1 MLTRSLKIFA
11 RSLQNYARSLH
22 FFTRGLEI
30 LARGLE
36 ILESDD
42 FSSCVVRMALP
53 SHVGEGSGVGSVFY
67 IIRPPKCSTR
77 FRSVLAHH
85 LLFIGAQAAR
95 PELHPSGNRRDGQDG
110 RFQILRQ
117 WCHSPVPADI
127 WWCLSRKNALNTL
140 DFVNSCHFFCTF
152 APIFQ
157 Q

>member
-1 MLTRSLKIFA
+1 MTVRNENNYLRSLEI
-11 RSLQNYARSLH
+11 LARSLH

-53 SHVGEGSGVGSVFY
+53 SHVGEGLGVGSVFY
-67 IIRPPKCSTR
+67 IIRPPKCNTR
-77 FRSVLAHH
+77 SRSVPAHH

-95 PELHPSGNRRDGQDG
+95 PVLHPSGNRRDGQDG

-117 WCHSPVPADI
+117 GCHSPVPADI
-127 WWCLSRKNALNTL
+127 WWCLSRKMR
-140 DFVNSCHFFCTF
+140 
-152 APIFQ
+152 
-157 Q
+157 